1 MFKKS
6 ILGMVVILLLAATA
20 GAQSTTG
27 TITGTVSD
35 ITGAVLPGVDVT
47 VTNEGTNLTRNLVT
61 NESGL
66 YTAPQLPIGLYRVEA
81 QLPGFQTAIQ
91 SGIQLR
97 VDERAR
103 IDLALE
109 IGQVSQIIEV
119 TAEAPLIQ
127 SEDSS
132 IGTVIDQQKVSELPL
147 NGRNFE
153 SLVLLV
159 PEAVTSHQG
168 SHLGNRGG
176 VVVAGMDEH
185 YQSFYVD
192 GVDNVDTIIRNFTY
206 RPSIDAIAEFK
217 VQSTGYAAEFGR
229 NAGAVINV
237 TTRSGTNQ
245 FHGSL
250 FEYHRNKNLNTR
262 GFFAEKADL
271 EKEEFLRNQYG
282 GTIGGPIVRDRTF
295 FFFSYEGQR
304 QAQDEVKRA
313 TVPTALM
320 RAGDLSELGE
330 ITDPTTGLPFAN
342 NTIPQA
348 RWSNVTSEV
357 MDFWLSPDTGG
368 LSNNVSTSGSRTEN
382 FDNISIRLDH
392 SFSDA
397 HRASGRYSYAKEF
410 IFDPYAAET
419 GGGALPAFGQWN
431 PRYRTSAGMNL
442 TSILSPT
449 LIHEFRVGFNRFA
462 QPLTD
467 QYNALAS
474 LVGQERTPLPSTMAA
489 IARNRDAFDGFN
501 LSGQVISLGGSGGFW
516 RLNNTWNIID
526 TMNYNTGN
534 HSFKMGVDYRQM
546 DFHNITGGPNS
557 YTFDGSFTGE
567 PFGDFLLGLPITV
580 ATQVGIPEL
589 GIGPREYGRER
600 KREFSWYIQ
609 DDWKA
614 TPNLTINWG
623 LRWDYYDPLTALNGL
638 SGWSPVD
645 NKIHVICR
653 EAYEVECGASV
664 ADPELYVIQD
674 GGNGIVPEGLFH
686 PDKNNFGPRFGFAY
700 SPFTGNKTVFQGS
713 YGVMYDSDDR
723 HKSFCCVKG
732 APFNKSLTFRSSPDT
747 PEIDLDVDPFPEAL
761 GRAGS
766 LSSGTYDVNRKDTY
780 AQKWNVGIQHELTG
794 RMMVDVSYVGSLTL
808 KGQRSIQQNQPLTSG
823 PGSVQARRPY
833 SSFVSLSMNTN
844 SGASNFH
851 SIQTKLEQRFSS
863 GLTFINSFMWGKAM
877 DDRAIRTSGGGGV
890 QDNYNWDAEYG
901 PSSFDVRLKYGLS
914 YIYEIPG
921 GGNAFTEGWQV
932 SGIISAQSGRPFTP
946 RLGANIANVGTTS
959 RPHRICDGKLSNPT
973 ADAWYD
979 TSCFVTPEQYN
990 FGNSGRGILT
1000 GDGLFNFDM
1009 SLMKNTYFG
1018 GERVNMQLRL
1028 EMFNITNHTNFGFP
1042 ETRVDRSSAGQITST
1057 LGNPRQ
1063 IQLGIRFVY

>member
-6 ILGMVVILLLAATA
+6 ILGMVVIFLLAATA

-81 QLPGFQTAIQ
+81 QLPGFQTAVQ

-97 VDERAR
+97 VDQRAR

-147 NGRNFE
+147 KGRNFE

-206 RPSIDAIAEFK
+206 RPSIDAIEEFK
-217 VQSTGYAAEFGR
+217 VQSTGYAAAFGR

-304 QAQDEVKRA
+304 QAQDEIKRA

-357 MDFWLSPDTGG
+357 MDFWLAPDTGG
-368 LSNNVSTSGSRTEN
+368 LSNNVSTAGSRTEN

-431 PRYRTSAGMNL
+431 PRYRTSTGINL

-449 LIHEFRVGFNRFA
+449 LIHEIRVGFNRFA

-474 LVGQERTPLPSTMAA
+474 LVGEERTPLP
-489 IARNRDAFDGFN
+489 RR
-501 LSGQVISLGGSGGFW
+501 W
-516 RLNNTWNIID
+516 RLSPGT
-526 TMNYNTGN
+526 
-534 HSFKMGVDYRQM
+534 
-546 DFHNITGGPNS
+546 
-557 YTFDGSFTGE
+557 
-567 PFGDFLLGLPITV
+567 
-580 ATQVGIPEL
+580 
-589 GIGPREYGRER
+589 
-600 KREFSWYIQ
+600 
-609 DDWKA
+609 A
-614 TPNLTINWG
+614 TP
-623 LRWDYYDPLTALNGL
+623 
-638 SGWSPVD
+638 SM
-645 NKIHVICR
+645 
-653 EAYEVECGASV
+653 
-664 ADPELYVIQD
+664 
-674 GGNGIVPEGLFH
+674 
-686 PDKNNFGPRFGFAY
+686 
-700 SPFTGNKTVFQGS
+700 GS
-713 YGVMYDSDDR
+713 
-723 HKSFCCVKG
+723 
-732 APFNKSLTFRSSPDT
+732 T
-747 PEIDLDVDPFPEAL
+747 
-761 GRAGS
+761 
-766 LSSGTYDVNRKDTY
+766 
-780 AQKWNVGIQHELTG
+780 
-794 RMMVDVSYVGSLTL
+794 
-808 KGQRSIQQNQPLTSG
+808 
-823 PGSVQARRPY
+823 
-833 SSFVSLSMNTN
+833 
-844 SGASNFH
+844 
-851 SIQTKLEQRFSS
+851 
-863 GLTFINSFMWGKAM
+863 
-877 DDRAIRTSGGGGV
+877 
-890 QDNYNWDAEYG
+890 
-901 PSSFDVRLKYGLS
+901 
-914 YIYEIPG
+914 
-921 GGNAFTEGWQV
+921 
-932 SGIISAQSGRPFTP
+932 
-946 RLGANIANVGTTS
+946 
-959 RPHRICDGKLSNPT
+959 
-973 ADAWYD
+973 
-979 TSCFVTPEQYN
+979 
-990 FGNSGRGILT
+990 
-1000 GDGLFNFDM
+1000 
-1009 SLMKNTYFG
+1009 
-1018 GERVNMQLRL
+1018 
-1028 EMFNITNHTNFGFP
+1028 
-1042 ETRVDRSSAGQITST
+1042 
-1057 LGNPRQ
+1057 
-1063 IQLGIRFVY
+1063 